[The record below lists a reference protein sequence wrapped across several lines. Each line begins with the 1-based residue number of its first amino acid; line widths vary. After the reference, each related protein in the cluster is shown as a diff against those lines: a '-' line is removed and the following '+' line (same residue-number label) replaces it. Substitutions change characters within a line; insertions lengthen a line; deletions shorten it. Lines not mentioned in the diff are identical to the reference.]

1 MPNAILYYLRFIYLN
16 LLLCISA
23 LYGTIA
29 SIVVTLIG
37 KQYLAQYLTARFY
50 FNVIKYCM
58 GIDVEMINEEGLRDT
73 KPYIAVSNHQSALD
87 IFMLSRAFQPGCT
100 VTAKRSLQYVPFLG
114 WFMTLSGTYF
124 LDRKNREKS
133 VHTLNSSLQQLTRK
147 KRALWIFAEGT
158 RSYTEE
164 LSILPFKKGAFHL
177 AREGKIPIVPV
188 VVSNTSSIFCPKRK
202 ILNKGKIIV
211 KVLDPISTADLQKE
225 DVGDFAERVRE
236 KMLKELQG
244 IGYSRAID
252 ETGLPPKAAEWLATH
267 EKEKEERKPDVAAAV
282 TTGAEIHAE

>member
-1 MPNAILYYLRFIYLN
+1 MAR
-16 LLLCISA
+16 IS
-23 LYGTIA
+23 
-29 SIVVTLIG
+29 
-37 KQYLAQYLTARFY
+37 
-50 FNVIKYCM
+50 
-58 GIDVEMINEEGLRDT
+58 
-73 KPYIAVSNHQSALD
+73 
-87 IFMLSRAFQPGCT
+87 
-100 VTAKRSLQYVPFLG
+100 
-114 WFMTLSGTYF
+114 

-164 LSILPFKKGAFHL
+164 LTILPFKKGAFHL

-202 ILNKGKIIV
+202 IFNRGKIII

-225 DVGDFAERVRE
+225 DVVTLLKGLE

-244 IGYSRAID
+244 VGYSRAID
-252 ETGLPPKAAEWLATH
+252 ETGLPPKAAEWLASY

-282 TTGAEIHAE
+282 TTGAEIHAD